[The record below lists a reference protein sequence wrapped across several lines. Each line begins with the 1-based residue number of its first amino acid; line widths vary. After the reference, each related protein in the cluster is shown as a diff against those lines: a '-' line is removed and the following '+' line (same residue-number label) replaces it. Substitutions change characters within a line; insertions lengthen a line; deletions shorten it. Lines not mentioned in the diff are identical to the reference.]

1 MRFRQV
7 VGWSSEIY
15 EDNTSLLTQ
24 TVCLR
29 KATVETEQTARRLR
43 VLKNTVKLLAD
54 ILQQNKLE
62 NSNSIQLL
70 DHIPGHYSSFLSTS
84 LPRFIH
90 YYSLGSLFQ
99 FLVIICIRFFSLFFF
114 HIFYSCFAEPAQLN
128 YIKDSLKYS
137 YVYSCFPFAQQRLV
151 HFCQCPTR

>member
-1 MRFRQV
+1 MRFHQG

-29 KATVETEQTARRLR
+29 KATVETVQTARRLR
-43 VLKNTVKLLAD
+43 VLKNTVNCWPTYS
-54 ILQQNKLE
+54 NK
-62 NSNSIQLL
+62 SVRKTNSIQLL
-70 DHIPGHYSSFLSTS
+70 DYSPGQYSSFLSTS

-90 YYSLGSLFQ
+90 HYSHGSLFQ
-99 FLVIICIRFFSLFFF
+99 FPVIICIRFCSFY

-137 YVYSCFPFAQQRLV
+137 YVYSGFPFAQQRLV
-151 HFCQCPTR
+151 HFCQCATH